1 MKQLALLL
9 VGVVLAYAAKIPTL
23 QKSDGYFSEGREY
36 VYQYEGQVLSG
47 LPGVSKEVAGI
58 KIVADTRIQMK
69 ENGKCLLRL
78 ERVKLNKVLTETE
91 NPAKQQVEEKIQR
104 LDFIFE
110 SPLIVELVKP
120 IEFTYIDGKV
130 NDIIPSVED
139 PVWSTNIKKG
149 IMELML
155 VNIRGTNDLNEPKE
169 QSTDRTSIT
178 RQKKYYRVME
188 NGVAGNCES
197 VYYVKVSEP
206 VMKPVDNKVQA
217 LRYVLNITKTR
228 DLMECQRRNQ
238 RNEVSLLSGR
248 KCETC
253 SETEMVEDPRPLEDQ
268 PKQGTEDFL
277 TCLNKVRYGISLKDH
292 DKFLIDTV
300 VVEGKHVF
308 MPFGEKGGKAVTFVN
323 QTFVLKSNKEIPD
336 EEIIPEVQN
345 PKQMPEDL
353 SFIFQE
359 KSSHDHDTEEE
370 SQLTEE
376 DAPHMFDIRRSVTY
390 QIEKIIAG
398 IQQDKITEDAPLS
411 FIYMVKSL
419 KRLSPIELQ
428 NVFDRLGKKLAD
440 DDEPTKVKK
449 QIVLDAILQVEND
462 KAVEI
467 LTDEIEERHIVKEE
481 ASQVL
486 STIALI
492 NKPTEKM
499 LDKVL
504 RLCRGHTLSLDD
516 AKDIKTTC
524 WLTFGSLVHKACKVN
539 KICTQDKL
547 NEYSLRLLKGIDENS
562 PNDEKRFFLKA
573 IGNAGLALKKTP
585 VSQTDSIDRISELIK
600 HEVADID
607 LRVQAIYSLR
617 RVCKEHTHRVI
628 SLLMPFVKDVDED
641 HEIRIASY
649 VIIMDCEPKL
659 DDVQF
664 IVTDLQKDKSKQV
677 ISFIYTHLDGLVKN
691 PKLCKIGMTEVAKK
705 ALLTLKPI
713 VQGMQYSKR
722 FMWSLNAVQ
731 EKVALTTEAS
741 MIGTPTSPFPVSGAV
756 KLGATILNR
765 QMNLMEV
772 GFHAKC
778 LRDIAEKILG
788 VARPA
793 SPKLEKLLRNNGRLY
808 NDKSIV
814 ERDFEHLDN
823 VLPTTKVDTTV
834 DMAKASAYMK
844 LFGNELRTITIDKT
858 TVWEWLEGRSEKM
871 QELENKILT
880 SQVPYSYRKIF
891 SLGRGMHKIPTQVGL
906 PLKISFDT
914 AAVLALDI
922 SGKARMTPTLT
933 EVLRTKN
940 GKLSNIS
947 VAGSV
952 KPRVA
957 VTMKAKM
964 TVGLDDTV
972 RTGLALVGSLN
983 SSAVL
988 NGNVTVDV
996 PKMLFKSKLDTPT
1009 TEHQVL
1015 SLRSRPF
1022 TYNFLM
1028 TEKPTEES
1036 IPEPEIRNSGDDDRF
1051 VYEKRLVQGELMA
1064 KKPVTKKWSMG
1075 KESLGVETELKTRR
1089 VPRSC
1094 GWTYRPTQLLFNG
1107 PIDVNVTTRRGVD
1120 APEQVICIVKLET
1133 ENWTQAKYQAFKDKY
1148 LVKKS
1153 FTTESSSEEYH
1164 EYHAGSPSEER
1175 RHYSHFGSAS
1185 DMVDGP
1191 HSDSTSDERRYGHE
1205 GRRSDKHHEGQHNS
1219 PSYESRSG
1227 EHLVDPYPIHPK
1239 NLTLIQRFENWWYP
1253 NAKSSEVRDTT
1264 HVHTQQIVA
1273 DTGKNVQ
1280 LFHIYFNITTMGS
1293 QPIRELVSRISLDQ
1307 QDEFYKAVRID
1318 VLSNKKTFIR
1328 DPIRQDQFQDT
1339 IDEVKTLCIQSEM
1352 EHPAYAMTLPTEEK
1366 LESFEGLPD
1375 VPKDPKVLFKFNT
1388 QWGRSCITDQ
1398 KIQLKARVERS
1409 EEQKKRLSEE
1419 TPYKMECME
1428 DLRNGNK
1435 YTEACKRFRLERE
1448 ELRAVH
1454 AELTHN
1460 EQTSRVYLEA
1470 FYQGIQ
1476 MVKNMLWQNVRTK
1489 QAKVFNLDKTILF
1502 TGEMEENKKK
1512 FNMTIKD
1519 ITEDIHFNRVWIPMM
1534 VQDSQIMTPYNLQKR
1549 MVQSYGQE
1557 WLSGRNI
1564 NQCKALRNNSIITF
1578 DKVLYNYEM
1587 SKNEHILSKDCSNK
1601 ERFVILS
1608 KTHEQDSTKKV
1619 VTVYLDN
1626 TRIQFIPD
1634 PTTQEVVIKVNDT
1647 NTELPVLHKLIIKE
1661 DETMKKVPID
1671 TPEIHIMTVA
1681 PEKDYTSEPRPV
1693 DMSDSAS
1700 SQEGFVFSELEYHL
1714 WDEMREHI
1722 KNDTAAPA
1730 QNLTREP
1737 KTLVQIVRPKL
1748 GNSIM
1753 LFAPE
1758 QELKV
1763 FFDGQNIKIELAQKY
1778 KDLQCGLC
1786 GDFNGETSEEFVGPN
1801 REVYKWPQQY
1811 GRSFQVAS
1819 EDHARVDECAP
1830 IMEFALDKDIWLTK
1844 SDQSTC
1850 ITKTPVPRCPET
1862 CTPVEEQPID
1872 VDFVCT
1878 RQKGRTNP
1886 FEGLTREQ
1894 IINKYGYKRPDYKRT
1909 LEMAVKC
1916 RN

>member
-9 VGVVLAYAAKIPTL
+9 VGVALSYAATIPVNP
-23 QKSDGYFSEGREY
+23 QSDGYFSEGREY
-36 VYQYEGQVLSG
+36 VYQYKGQVLSG

-78 ERVKLNKVLTETE
+78 EGVKLHKVLTKTE
-91 NPAKQQVEEKIQR
+91 NPAKQQVEEKLQR
-104 LDFIFE
+104 LDFIYE
-110 SPLIVELVKP
+110 SPLVVQLVKP
-120 IEFTYIDGKV
+120 IEFTYVSGKV
-130 NDIIPSVED
+130 SNIIPSMED

-149 IMELML
+149 IVELML
-155 VNIRGTNDLNEPKE
+155 VNIRGTNDLNEPTA
-169 QSTDRTSIT
+169 QSTDGTSIT

-197 VYYVKVSEP
+197 VYDVKVSKP
-206 VMKPVDNKVQA
+206 VMKLVDNKVPA

-228 DLMECQRRNQ
+228 DLIECQRRNQ
-238 RNEVSLLSGR
+238 RSEVSLLSGQ
-248 KCETC
+248 KCEHC
-253 SETEMVEDPRPLEDQ
+253 WDPKKENVEEPRPQEGQ
-268 PKQGTEDFL
+268 PKQGKEDFM

-336 EEIIPEVQN
+336 EEVIPEVQN

-370 SQLTEE
+370 SQLSEE
-376 DAPHMFDIRRSVTY
+376 DIRSLVTVHV
-390 QIEKIIAG
+390 EKIIAG
-398 IQQDKITEDAPLS
+398 IQQDKITEEAPLN

-428 NVFDRLGKKLAD
+428 NVFDRLGKKFAD

-467 LTDEIEERHIVKEE
+467 LTDEINERQIIKEE

-486 STIALI
+486 STLALI
-492 NKPTEKM
+492 NKPTVEM

-504 RLCRGHTLSLDD
+504 RLCRGPILSLDD
-516 AKDIKTTC
+516 AKDVKTTC

-547 NEYSLRLLKGIDENS
+547 NEYSLHLLEGIDATS

-573 IGNAGLALKKTP
+573 IGNAGLVLKKTP
-585 VSQTDSIDRISELIK
+585 ESQTDSIDRISELIK

-628 SLLMPFVKDVDED
+628 SLLMPFLKDADEN

-664 IVTDLQKDKSKQV
+664 IVTDLHKDKSKQV
-677 ISFIYTHLDGLVKN
+677 ISFIYTHLEGLVKN
-691 PKLCKIGMTEVAKK
+691 PKLCKFSLTEVAKK
-705 ALLTLKPI
+705 VLLTLKPI

-741 MIGTPTSPFPVSGAV
+741 MINTPTSPFPVRGAV

-778 LRDIAEKILG
+778 LREIAEKILG

-793 SPKLEKLLRNNGRLY
+793 SPKLEKLLRNNGRV
-808 NDKSIV
+808 NEDKSIV
-814 ERDFEHLDN
+814 ERDLAHLDN
-823 VLPTTKVDTTV
+823 VLPTTRVQTNLDT
-834 DMAKASAYMK
+834 AKASAYMK
-844 LFGNELRTITIDKT
+844 LFGNELRTITVDKT
-858 TVWEWLEGRSEKM
+858 TIWEWLEGRSEKM

-940 GKLSNIS
+940 GKMNNIS
-947 VAGSV
+947 IAGSV

-957 VTMKAKM
+957 VTMKATM
-964 TVGLDDTV
+964 IVDLDDTL
-972 RTGLALVGSLN
+972 RTGIGLVGSLN
-983 SSAVL
+983 SSVVL
-988 NGNVTVDV
+988 NGDVIVDV
-996 PKMLFKSKLDTPT
+996 PKRLFKSKLDTPT

-1022 TYNFLM
+1022 TCNLLVGA
-1028 TEKPTEES
+1028 KSTEES
-1036 IPEPEIRNSGDDDRF
+1036 VQEPAIRNSMEDSSRSIH
-1051 VYEKRLVQGELMA
+1051 EKRIVQGELMA
-1064 KKPVTKKWSMG
+1064 KKPVTKKWSIG
-1075 KESLGVETELKTRR
+1075 KESLGVEVEMTTRR

-1107 PIDVNVTTRRGVD
+1107 PIDVNVITRRGVD
-1120 APEQVICIVKLET
+1120 APEQVTCTVKLET
-1133 ENWTQAKYQAFKDKY
+1133 KNLTQVQYQAFKDKY
-1148 LVKKS
+1148 LMKKN
-1153 FTTESSSEEYH
+1153 FTTESSSEEFSEGH
-1164 EYHAGSPSEER
+1164 GSDN
-1175 RHYSHFGSAS
+1175 S
-1185 DMVDGP
+1185 D
-1191 HSDSTSDERRYGHE
+1191 
-1205 GRRSDKHHEGQHNS
+1205 DKNKN
-1219 PSYESRSG
+1219 
-1227 EHLVDPYPIHPK
+1227 YPPQLSQSVLKLNH
-1239 NLTLIQRFENWWYP
+1239 TDFENWMFP
-1253 NAKSSEVRDTT
+1253 NAKSAETKTTT
-1264 HVHTQQIVA
+1264 HKMAHHQTPIS
-1273 DTGKNVQ
+1273 GSSFELFNV
-1280 LFHIYFNITTMGS
+1280 LVNISTIGS
-1293 QPIRELVSRISLDQ
+1293 QPIRELVSQISLDQ
-1307 QDEFYKAVRID
+1307 QDEFYKALRID
-1318 VLSNKKTFIR
+1318 ILTNKKTFIR
-1328 DPIRQDQFQDT
+1328 DPVHQDQFQDSN
-1339 IDEVKTLCIQSEM
+1339 DYANAVKTLCIQAEM
-1352 EHPAYAMTLPTEEK
+1352 EHPANVMTLPANEK
-1366 LESFEGLPD
+1366 LESVEGLSD
-1375 VPKDPKVLFKFNT
+1375 VAKDPKVLFKFNT
-1388 QWGRSCITDQ
+1388 QWGRSCMTDQ

-1428 DLRNGNK
+1428 DIRNGNK
-1435 YTEACKRFRLERE
+1435 YTKACKRFRLERD
-1448 ELRAVH
+1448 ELRAVN

-1460 EQTSRVYLEA
+1460 EKTSRVYLEA

-1489 QAKVFNLDKTILF
+1489 QAKVFNLDKTVLF
-1502 TGEMEENKKK
+1502 SAEIEENQKN
-1512 FNMTIKD
+1512 FNVTMKD
-1519 ITEDIHFNRVWIPMM
+1519 IRENIHFDRVWIPMI
-1534 VQDSQIMTPYNLQKR
+1534 VQDSHIVAPYNMQKR
-1549 MVQSYGQE
+1549 IVQSYGQE

-1578 DKVLYNYEM
+1578 DKVLYNYKE
-1587 SKNEHILSKDCSNK
+1587 SQCNHILAKDCSNK

-1608 KTHEQDSTKKV
+1608 KVHEQDSTKKV

-1626 TRIQFIPD
+1626 TKIQFIPD
-1634 PTTQEVVIKVNDT
+1634 QTTQEVVIQVNDT
-1647 NTELPVLHKLIIKE
+1647 NTDLPVLHKLVVKE
-1661 DETMKKVPID
+1661 GGVMKQVAIDTQKTYIMSVAPHKDYNAEQKPID
-1671 TPEIHIMTVA
+1671 T
-1681 PEKDYTSEPRPV
+1681 SN
-1693 DMSDSAS
+1693 SAS
-1700 SQEGFVFSELEYHL
+1700 SQEDYLSSNLEAHV
-1714 WDEMREHI
+1714 WDQMREHI
-1722 KNDTAAPA
+1722 KNEVAAPA
-1730 QNLTREP
+1730 QTQTQKP

-1748 GNSIM
+1748 GDSIM

-1763 FFDGQNIKIELAQKY
+1763 FFDGHNIKIELAQKY
-1778 KDLQCGLC
+1778 KDMLCGLC
-1786 GDFNGETSEEFVGPN
+1786 GDFNGETSNEFVGPN
-1801 REVYKWPQQY
+1801 REVYKWPQQF
-1811 GRSFQVAS
+1811 GRSYQVS
-1819 EDHARVDECAP
+1819 TPECSRVDHCTP
-1830 IMEFALDKDIWLTK
+1830 VTNFTVDRDVSLTK
-1844 SDQSTC
+1844 EEQTICVSR
-1850 ITKTPVPRCPET
+1850 TPVPRCPDT
-1862 CTPVEEQPID
+1862 CVVAESWPID
-1872 VDFVCT
+1872 VEFVCAPSKET
-1878 RQKGRTNP
+1878 SNPNP
-1886 FEGLTREQ
+1886 FEGLTRQ
-1894 IINKYGYKRPDYKRT
+1894 QVINKYGVKRPDYKRT
-1909 LEMAVKC
+1909 LDMAVKC